1 VATETSLER
10 DRSPRCL
17 VEWKRRRT
25 DRSSATTP
33 AADSET
39 LGAPASV
46 SNSSAT
52 SAPHIIHLPPWR
64 DLLRRSAENVLE
76 ATLVP
81 MALFYL
87 FMGTVGI
94 RWGMIAGL
102 CWFYAAIIRRKTS
115 GQRMSGLLVMAAVL
129 LTARTA
135 IAFMT
140 GSTFIYFLQPT
151 LGTFLV
157 SGLFLIS
164 VPLGK
169 PLAERLAH
177 DFCALPDALMSN
189 VRVKRFFYRI
199 SLLWAFT
206 YLVNGTTMMYL
217 LTQRSL
223 STYLMFRS
231 FVSLTLMVTAIT
243 VSCLYFF
250 HSLRDEG
257 IVLRWHKAT
266 PVPAAA

>member
-1 VATETSLER
+1 VPDSSHA
-10 DRSPRCL
+10 SPQ
-17 VEWKRRRT
+17 
-25 DRSSATTP
+25 
-33 AADSET
+33 
-39 LGAPASV
+39 
-46 SNSSAT
+46 
-52 SAPHIIHLPPWR
+52 HIIHLPPWR
-64 DLLRRSAENVLE
+64 DLARRSAENVLE

-87 FMGTVGI
+87 FLGTVGI

-102 CWFYAAIIRRKTS
+102 CWFYAAIIRRVMS

-135 IAFMT
+135 IAFAT
-140 GSTFIYFLQPT
+140 GSAFIYFLQPT

-177 DFCALPDALMSN
+177 DFCALPESLMSN
-189 VRVKRFFYRI
+189 VRVKRFFLRI

-206 YLVNGTTMMYL
+206 YLVNGTTMIYL
-217 LTQRSL
+217 LTQQSL
-223 STYLMFRS
+223 GTYLMVRS
-231 FVSLTLMVTAIT
+231 FVSLSLMIAGIT
-243 VSCLYFF
+243 TSCLYFYR
-250 HSLRDEG
+250 SLRHEG
-257 IVLRWHKAT
+257 IVLRWGKT
-266 PVPAAA
+266 PAPVAAPAAAA

>member
-1 VATETSLER
+1 M
-10 DRSPRCL
+10 P
-17 VEWKRRRT
+17 
-25 DRSSATTP
+25 P
-33 AADSET
+33 ET
-39 LGAPASV
+39 LGAHASV
-46 SNSSAT
+46 PNPLHA

-64 DLLRRSAENVLE
+64 ELARRTAENVLE

-87 FMGTVGI
+87 FLATVGV

-102 CWFYAAIIRRKTS
+102 CWFYAAIIRRVAS

-135 IAFMT
+135 IAFAT
-140 GSTFIYFLQPT
+140 GSAFIYFLQPT

-177 DFCALPDALMSN
+177 DFCALPDSLTSN
-189 VRVKRFFYRI
+189 VRVKRFFLRI

-206 YLVNGTTMMYL
+206 YLVNGSTMIYL
-217 LTQRSL
+217 LTTKSIG
-223 STYLMFRS
+223 TYLMFRS
-231 FVSLTLMVTAIT
+231 FVSLTLMLSTVAI
-243 VSCLYFF
+243 SCLYFF
-250 HSLRDEG
+250 RSMRTEG
-257 IVLRWHKAT
+257 IVLRWHKAQ
-266 PVPAAA
+266 PAAAAA

>member
-1 VATETSLER
+1 MWSSVVYRLRPGLAG
-10 DRSPRCL
+10 
-17 VEWKRRRT
+17 
-25 DRSSATTP
+25 SSAPEACTTP
-33 AADSET
+33 ADT
-39 LGAPASV
+39 TRTPASV
-46 SNSSAT
+46 PQIAQ
-52 SAPHIIHLPPWR
+52 PHIIHLPPWR
-64 DLLRRSAENVLE
+64 DLLRRTAENVLE

-87 FMGTVGI
+87 FLGTVGV

-102 CWFYAAIIRRKTS
+102 CWFYAAIIRRVTS
-115 GQRMSGLLVMAAVL
+115 GQRMSGLLVMATVL

-135 IAFMT
+135 IAFVT
-140 GSTFIYFLQPT
+140 GSAFIYFLQPT

-157 SGLFLIS
+157 SALFLIS

-177 DFCALPDALMSN
+177 DFCALPESLMSN
-189 VRVKRFFYRI
+189 ARVKRFFLRI

-223 STYLMFRS
+223 NTYLMVRS
-231 FVSLTLMVTAIT
+231 FVSLSLMLSAIT
-243 VSCLYFF
+243 ISCVYFF
-250 HSLRDEG
+250 RSMRDEG
-257 IVLRWHKAT
+257 IVLRWHAPGT
-266 PVPAAA
+266 TPAAMAAAAAQPISQAA

>member
-1 VATETSLER
+1 MGNSSVAR
-10 DRSPRCL
+10 DLAVPSVVDVVPQP
-17 VEWKRRRT
+17 VDEVGAP
-25 DRSSATTP
+25 DPVP
-33 AADSET
+33 AAH
-39 LGAPASV
+39 
-46 SNSSAT
+46 
-52 SAPHIIHLPPWR
+52 APHVIHLPPWR
-64 DLLRRSAENVLE
+64 DLARRTAENVLE

-87 FMGTVGI
+87 FLGTVGV

-102 CWFYAAIIRRKTS
+102 CWFYAAIIRRVMS

-135 IAFMT
+135 IAFAT
-140 GSTFIYFLQPT
+140 GSAFIYFLQPT

-157 SGLFLIS
+157 SALFLIS
-164 VPLGK
+164 VPLGR

-177 DFCALPDALMSN
+177 DFCALPDALMAN

-206 YLVNGTTMMYL
+206 YLVNGSTMMYL
-217 LTQRSL
+217 LTTKSL
-223 STYLMFRS
+223 STYLMVRS
-231 FVSLTLMVTAIT
+231 FVSLSLMLSAIT

-250 HSLRDEG
+250 RSMREEG
-257 IVLRWHKAT
+257 IVLRWHKG
-266 PVPAAA
+266 PAAATAAAAA